1 MGRLT
6 YEREF
11 VRPEGIFRK
20 ESNGKS
26 IIKII
31 MTKRTDVKDD
41 PEDQAYYVQDWVQ
54 AKDLV
59 EKFKPKI
66 SEAWNVGGPSVYK
79 AQLDDK
85 NDPSEG
91 KLILTTLQK
100 VFDCDVF
107 YPKEYIKDMKLVE
120 SSEVH
125 EENGVKLQF
134 HTYNLF

>member
-54 AKDLV
+54 VQLR
-59 EKFKPKI
+59 
-66 SEAWNVGGPSVYK
+66 SVRLEEYF
-79 AQLDDK
+79 
-85 NDPSEG
+85 
-91 KLILTTLQK
+91 LT
-100 VFDCDVF
+100 F
-107 YPKEYIKDMKLVE
+107 E
-120 SSEVH
+120 
-125 EENGVKLQF
+125 
-134 HTYNLF
+134 